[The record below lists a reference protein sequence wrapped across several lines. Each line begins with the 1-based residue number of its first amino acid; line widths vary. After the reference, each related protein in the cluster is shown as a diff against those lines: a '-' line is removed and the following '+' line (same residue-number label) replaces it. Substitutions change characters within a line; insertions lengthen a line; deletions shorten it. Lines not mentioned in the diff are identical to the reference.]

1 MGNNEDK
8 TEGIRS
14 SIDDFYSFLPT
25 PGQDLKVPLKIPG
38 VPQGNSPS
46 QARSMPP
53 FLVSLLPKSPIF
65 FIPGLFLITQLS

>member
-25 PGQDLKVPLKIPG
+25 PGQDLNQGPFENPWSTSRKLSKPSPFHASFSGIP
-38 VPQGNSPS
+38 
-46 QARSMPP
+46 PP
-53 FLVSLLPKSPIF
+53 
-65 FIPGLFLITQLS
+65 